1 MIAPA
6 SNYRRRVSDEQR
18 VTDGI
23 LARLNGP
30 DGYGAFA
37 TQVRGIRACRRPV
50 RLSGMVIGTR
60 EGEFP
65 AVRFDSRTQP
75 DGVLL
80 KACGSR
86 RETVCPPCA
95 SLYRGDAFALVAAG
109 LRGGKEVPES
119 IADHPA
125 VLLTL
130 TAPSFGAVHRKRP
143 DGTCHPSGI
152 RCPHGRAL
160 VCSRRH
166 GTNDSALGQALCA
179 DCYDYEGA
187 VLFNAGVSELWR
199 RTTIYA
205 LRALGSLLGMSA
217 RMAARQLRLS
227 YVKVIEFQRRGSVHL
242 HALVRADVRQDEH
255 GGPPTGIDVDMLA
268 GALRIAA
275 RKVSAPL
282 PGANED
288 RRMAWGAQLDA
299 AVVADADNGRR
310 RAAAY
315 LAKYATKGSDEH
327 GVLDHRLRA
336 GIGPDSRL
344 PEHLRMLAVT
354 AWNLGGDAAFSEVHL
369 GLWAHTLGFRG
380 HFLTKSRRYST
391 TFGALRDERQR
402 WQLASKG
409 IAADGADSVVDENGP
424 NVVEVREWNYEG
436 SGYLTVGDVCLAR
449 NLEEE
454 LRLGRW
460 LARDADTQTS
470 GCISL
475 PSDAGSQ

>member
-1 MIAPA
+1 MIVPA
-6 SNYRRRVSDEQR
+6 STYKRRVSDEQR

-30 DGYGAFA
+30 DGYGAFS

-50 RLSGMVIGTR
+50 RLSGMVIGT
-60 EGEFP
+60 GDGGLP
-65 AVRFDSRTQP
+65 AIRFDSRTLP

-130 TAPSFGAVHRKRP
+130 TAPSFGAVHRQRP
-143 DGTCHPSGI
+143 DGNCHPSGI

-160 VCSRRH
+160 VCSQRH
-166 GTNDSALGQALCA
+166 GTNDEALGQALCA
-179 DCYDYEGA
+179 NCYDYEGA

-217 RMAARQLRLS
+217 RMAVRQLRLS
-227 YVKVIEFQRRGSVHL
+227 YVKVVEFQRRGSIHL
-242 HALVRADVRQDEH
+242 HALVRTDVRQDEH
-255 GGPPTGIDVDMLA
+255 GVPPMGIDADLLA

-275 RKVSAPL
+275 RKVGAPL
-282 PGANED
+282 PGAD
-288 RRMAWGAQLDA
+288 DGRRMAWGAQLDA
-299 AVVADADNGRR
+299 AVVADVDNGRR

-315 LAKYATKGSDEH
+315 LAKYATKGSDGN
-327 GVLDHRLRA
+327 GVLDHRLRV
-336 GIGPDSRL
+336 GVPRDGRL
-344 PEHLRMLAVT
+344 PRNLRSLVQT
-354 AWNLGGDAAFSEVHL
+354 AWVLGDQSKFANLRL
-369 GLWAHTLGFRG
+369 RLWAHTCGFRG
-380 HFLTKSRRYST
+380 HFLTKSRCYST
-391 TFGALRDERQR
+391 TFGALREERQR
-402 WQLASKG
+402 WRLAASLSG
-409 IAADGADSVVDENGP
+409 DVTEESAPAADTL
-424 NVVEVREWNYEG
+424 REWRYEG
-436 SGYLTVGDVCLAR
+436 SGYLTSGDVCLAR

-454 LRLGRW
+454 IRIGHLSGREQQQSHSTPTGPDGE
-460 LARDADTQTS
+460 A
-470 GCISL
+470 
-475 PSDAGSQ
+475 